1 MPNDQYFE
9 EFTAKM
15 LFWAVLLGEGEEE
28 EEEEEEGSKYGKL
41 ASTLDIMHTETSQ
54 RERAFRTNWTAAAAT
69 TEEYYATCRARH
81 AIIIIIESWTS
92 L

>member
-1 MPNDQYFE
+1 
-9 EFTAKM
+9 M

-54 RERAFRTNWTAAAAT
+54 RERAFRTNWTAAAAAT
-69 TEEYYATCRARH
+69 TEEVVVVRVSRLW
-81 AIIIIIESWTS
+81 S
-92 L
+92 